1 MTGTVFAPKD
11 FKQYQNLASSTG
23 VVPFSKISTHFPDLD
38 ADMIVHFLCHLEFC
52 HNIADS
58 EVLQLLHSLGTSEP
72 VATFDP
78 TERFLFFPNLVSI
91 EVPSGVWESSPD
103 FRYQCGWVLQ
113 CKPGQFFTPRFL
125 QVLLLR
131 LAFSYALAPD
141 VATAGNRQ
149 CSTQP
154 QEEVQSLEEWYLLG
168 EPKWG

>member
-72 VATFDP
+72 VATFDS

-113 CKPGQFFTPRFL
+113 TLHSLSSSPPPSPS
-125 QVLLLR
+125 LLLR
-131 LAFSYALAPD
+131 SCTRCSYS
-141 VATAGNRQ
+141 R
-149 CSTQP
+149 
-154 QEEVQSLEEWYLLG
+154 
-168 EPKWG
+168 